1 MRIRT
6 GGWVHRLLRRLTEAS
21 RRSERERAMLEEA
34 LGHAYEG
41 LMITDPQGTILKINR
56 AYATFLGA
64 NVESLVGKHCTEVIE
79 NTRMHIVARTG
90 VPEIAQVQRIRGHE
104 MICSRIP
111 IVENGKVVAVVG
123 KVMFQDIDDL
133 FSMSKRF
140 ATLKKEMEFYKAE
153 LQKRLGARYSFEAIV
168 GNSRALDE
176 VKALARKV
184 ARTDTTILLHG
195 ESGTGKELFAHA
207 IHVESQRALHPFIKV
222 NCAAIPE
229 TLFESE
235 LFGYK
240 GGAFTGAQKHG
251 KRGKFTLADKGT
263 LFLDEISELPLTM
276 QVKLLRVLQER
287 EVEPVGAVEP
297 EPVDVR
303 IIAATNK
310 DLEHLLEE
318 GRFRHDLFYR
328 LNVVKLT
335 IPALRERPDDIR
347 GLAESL
353 LKQLEKETGIPVDG
367 IDEDAL
373 AALRAH
379 PWPGN
384 VRELRNV
391 LEQALYVKAGN
402 VISRRDLPR
411 PIRRGTGEAFRHDGQ
426 TLREAL
432 RHTEEEMIRAAL
444 QEARGDK
451 LLAAARLGI
460 SKSSLYAKIDEYQI
474 SFRARA

>member
-1 MRIRT
+1 MRIRK
-6 GGWVHRLLRRLTEAS
+6 GGWFHRLLRRLADDA
-21 RRSERERAMLEEA
+21 RRSERERVMLEEA

-41 LMITDPQGTILKINR
+41 LMITDPDGKILKINR
-56 AYATFLGA
+56 AYAVFLGTR
-64 NVESLVGKHCTEVIE
+64 VEDCLGKHCTEVIE

-90 VPEIAQVQRIRGHE
+90 VPEIAQVQRIRGHD

-123 KVMFQDIDDL
+123 KVMFQDIGDL
-133 FSMSKRF
+133 ISLSERF
-140 ATLKKEMEFYKAE
+140 AALKKEMEFYKDE
-153 LQKRLGARYSFEAIV
+153 LRKRLGARYSFDAIV
-168 GNSRALDE
+168 GNSRALDQ
-176 VKALARKV
+176 VKTLARKV
-184 ARTDTTILLHG
+184 AKTDTTVLLEG

-240 GGAFTGAQKHG
+240 AGAFTGAQKQG
-251 KRGKFTLADKGT
+251 KRGKFKLADKGT
-263 LFLDEISELPLTM
+263 LFLDEVSELPVSM

-310 DLEHLLEE
+310 DLESLMARGE
-318 GRFRHDLFYR
+318 FRHDLYYR
-328 LNVVKLT
+328 LNVVKLA
-335 IPALRERPDDIR
+335 IPPLRERPDDIR
-347 GLAESL
+347 VVADSL
-353 LKQLEKETGIPVDG
+353 LRQLEKETGIPVDG
-367 IDEDAL
+367 LDDDAH

-391 LEQALYVKAGN
+391 LEQALYVKTEN
-402 VISRRDLPR
+402 VIARRDLPR
-411 PIRRGTGEAFRHDGQ
+411 AIRRGTGEAFQRYAQ
-426 TLREAL
+426 TLRDAV
-432 RHTEEEMIRAAL
+432 RHTEEEVIRAAL
-444 QEARGDK
+444 KAANGDK

-460 SKSSLYAKIDEYQI
+460 SKSSLYAKIEEYQI
-474 SFRARA
+474 VPRARA